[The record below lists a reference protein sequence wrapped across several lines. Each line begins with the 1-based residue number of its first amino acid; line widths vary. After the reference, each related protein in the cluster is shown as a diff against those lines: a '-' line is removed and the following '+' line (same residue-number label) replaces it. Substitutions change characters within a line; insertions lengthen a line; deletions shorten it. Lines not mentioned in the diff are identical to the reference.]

1 MLIKRRGIYLA
12 DLGKRVGSIQFGVR
26 PVLIVGNNYSCRYST
41 VFLCVPLTSK
51 QKTWLP
57 THYSL
62 EVDKYPFLWKE
73 SNTILTEQIMP
84 VEERQLL
91 QYLGDIETKDMIRIE
106 TRLKKALGIFDNN
119 FNRGGEEDGWDY
131 RYKKR
136 LSKFGKEI
144 GESGNKFSK
153 DRSSDI
159 KFNYN
164 GKR

>member
-91 QYLGDIETKDMIRIE
+91 QYLGEIETKDMMRIE
-106 TRLKKALGIFDNN
+106 TRLKKALGIFDNKYKK
-119 FNRGGEEDGWDY
+119 RGREEDGRDY
-131 RYKKR
+131 RYKK
-136 LSKFGKEI
+136 
-144 GESGNKFSK
+144 
-153 DRSSDI
+153 
-159 KFNYN
+159 
-164 GKR
+164 